1 MLYSWSMEPLLPTD
15 EAERIAAIDPL
26 IERAQD
32 LSTAAPVPPAPAH
45 KVNGLFSRQHRLPA
59 DCVNLA
65 KELISIRDQ
74 IEAAVI
80 AKYREVSLTH
90 AAVIES
96 VLIHHKRQR
105 LLERWLI
112 RPKHVKPRP
121 WESDDD
127 NNTQAIPLKER
138 IQLTKDEA
146 QAADARAKAI
156 ASLGLGDSNAEGIPW
171 ATVFAGMAKAASVID
186 ASKAKPSASEGE

>member
-1 MLYSWSMEPLLPTD
+1 MLYSWSMEPILPAD

-32 LSTAAPVPPAPAH
+32 LSAAAPVAPAPAH
-45 KVNGLFSRQHRLPA
+45 NVNGLFSRKHRLPA
-59 DCVNLA
+59 DCGNLA
-65 KELISIRDQ
+65 TELISIRDQ
-74 IEAAVI
+74 LEAAVI
-80 AKYREVSLTH
+80 AKHGEVSLQH
-90 AAVIES
+90 AAIIES

-121 WESDDD
+121 WESDED
-127 NNTQAIPLKER
+127 NNTAAIPLKER

-146 QAADARAKAI
+146 AAADARAKAI
-156 ASLGLGDSNAEGIPW
+156 TSLGLGDSNNDGIPW
-171 ATVFAGMAKAASVID
+171 ATVFAGIAKVAGVID
-186 ASKAKPSASEGE
+186 TKASKSEAE